1 MAVTCYDDH
10 VAQVPVVMCL
20 YLRAWWSRARLSL
33 LVLPRDIQAP
43 LPGAGPHKTIT
54 GNGAEMFDKTR
65 DKITKPARDTA
76 RIAIAALFTAIIA
89 LVLAVFR

>member
-1 MAVTCYDDH
+1 
-10 VAQVPVVMCL
+10 
-20 YLRAWWSRARLSL
+20 
-33 LVLPRDIQAP
+33 
-43 LPGAGPHKTIT
+43 
-54 GNGAEMFDKTR
+54 MFDKTR